1 MCGINGL
8 FHPERPEPPD
18 TARLRAMAE
27 AMAHRGPDGM
37 GLHAEAHLGF
47 GHRRLAIVDLAG
59 GVQPMLTEDSA
70 IAVTFNGEIYN
81 HLRLRSALEAEG
93 AVFRT
98 RSDTEV
104 LLLGWRHW
112 GMGLL
117 DRLQGMYAFALWD
130 RRRGELLLARD
141 RLGEKPLHYAWLP
154 DGTFAFAS
162 EIGGLLVLPEL
173 DRRLDPAALD
183 DFLAL
188 GYVPDPATI
197 HAAIR
202 RLPAAH
208 ALLLRRG
215 EATRPEP
222 RPYWSAPRG
231 ASPAPA
237 DAPAALRAQ
246 LDAAVRDQLMSD
258 VPLGAFLSGGVDSA
272 SVVTLA
278 AAARRESG
286 GPPLDAFTIG
296 FEGPADERP
305 MAAEVARRVG
315 ATHRA
320 EAGAA
325 DYLGA
330 AHEMAGIF
338 QEPFGDHSA
347 VPTLAVCR
355 LARRHVTVA
364 LSGDGGDEVFAGYRR
379 YRFHMLA
386 EAVRAHIPASLR
398 RGVIGRLA
406 AIYPRLERAPRWL
419 RARTTLTEIS
429 LDSALGYYAT
439 ACKLEETRRRGLYAP
454 GLRAML
460 DGHDPAQ
467 RFVGLIGA
475 CDPDQPLLAAQ
486 YADLHTYLP
495 GDILVKTDR
504 TAMAVSL
511 ELRAPMLDHRVVEFG
526 LGLPA
531 GEKLRQGVGKHVLRR
546 AMADA
551 LPETLLWG
559 RKRGFADDLASQ
571 FRARAGE
578 IERRLTG
585 AAMLDT
591 GLFDR
596 AALARLLAEHASGRA
611 NLAQPIWQL
620 LVLEGWLA
628 RASGASAAA
637 PRIAA

>member
-1 MCGINGL
+1 MCGISGL
-8 FHPERPEPPD
+8 FHPGHPEPPA

-37 GLHAEAHLGF
+37 GLHAEPHLGLA
-47 GHRRLAIVDLAG
+47 HRRLAIVDLAG
-59 GVQPMLTEDSA
+59 GAQPMLSEDGA
-70 IAVTFNGEIYN
+70 LAVTFNGEIYN
-81 HLRLRSALEAEG
+81 HLRLRRALEAEG
-93 AVFRT
+93 ARFRT

-112 GMGLL
+112 GMGMLE
-117 DRLQGMYAFALWD
+117 RLQGMYAFALWD
-130 RRRGELLLARD
+130 RGRGALLLARD

-188 GYVPDPATI
+188 GYIPDPATI

-202 RLPAAH
+202 RLPPAH

-215 EATRPEP
+215 ETARPEP
-222 RPYWSAPRG
+222 RPYWSAPR
-231 ASPAPA
+231 AAAAAPA
-237 DAPAALRAQ
+237 DAPAALRAH
-246 LDAAVRDQLMSD
+246 LDAAVRDQLMAD

-272 SVVTLA
+272 SVVALA
-278 AAARRESG
+278 AAARREAG

-296 FEGPADERP
+296 FAGAADERP
-305 MAAEVARRVG
+305 MAAEVARRAG
-315 ATHRA
+315 AAHHS

-325 DYLGA
+325 DYLA
-330 AHEMAGIF
+330 AAREMAGIF
-338 QEPFGDHSA
+338 HEPFGDHSA

-364 LSGDGGDEVFAGYRR
+364 LSGDGGDEVFGGYRR

-386 EAVRAHIPASLR
+386 EAVRAHLPPGLR
-398 RGVIGRLA
+398 RDVIGRLA

-419 RARTTLTEIS
+419 RARSTLTEMS
-429 LDSALGYYAT
+429 LDSAIGYYMT
-439 ACKLEETRRRGLYAP
+439 VCKLEAARRRGLYAP
-454 GLRAML
+454 QLRAAL
-460 DGHDPAQ
+460 DGHDPAR
-467 RFVGLIGA
+467 RFRDLIGA

-526 LGLPA
+526 LRLPA
-531 GEKLRQGVGKHVLRR
+531 REKLRQGVGKHVLRR
-546 AMADA
+546 AMAGT
-551 LPETLLWG
+551 LPEALLWG
-559 RKRGFADDLASQ
+559 RKRGFADDLAGP
-571 FRARAGE
+571 FRARAAE
-578 IERRLTG
+578 IAARLTG
-585 AAMLDT
+585 APMMDS

-596 AALARLLAEHASGRA
+596 AALARLVAEHAAGGA
-611 NLAQPIWQL
+611 NHAQPIWQL

-628 RASGASAAA
+628 QQAGLLPAAMPAAA
-637 PRIAA
+637 